1 MVKFGENPRGTR
13 RFAKICK
20 GKLTV
25 TLFNVKETSNG
36 PGRISFSDYTI

>member
-1 MVKFGENPRGTR
+1 MVKFAENPRGTR

-25 TLFNVKETSNG
+25 TLFDVMETSNG
-36 PGRISFSDYTI
+36 QGRRSFSDYTI

>member
-1 MVKFGENPRGTR
+1 MVKLGENPRGRR

-25 TLFNVKETSNG
+25 NLLDVKEISNG
-36 PGRISFSDYTI
+36 QGGISFSDYTI